1 MDHLKEVAKEGE
13 RIEREAHKFLKMI
26 SRKEEASESMLDD
39 VDRYLSRDNVA
50 DGKRVV
56 RVSCRTS
63 RKERMFP
70 PGWIN

>member
-1 MDHLKEVAKEGE
+1 MDHLKEVAREGD

-26 SRKEEASESMLDD
+26 SRKEEASDYMLDD

-50 DGKRVV
+50 DGKRVAH
-56 RVSCRTS
+56 VSCRMS
-63 RKERMFP
+63 RKGRMYP